1 MKPEL
6 LAPAG
11 NKEKMKVA
19 FEYGADAAY
28 LGLTRFS
35 LREKSENFSFEELFE
50 AVKYSHGLNKKVYVT
65 VNIIPRN
72 KDLDDIKV
80 LLQQINEARPDGIII
95 ADPGVI
101 TYAKKYAKGIDI
113 HVSTQANI
121 INKESAKLFC
131 RLGAKRLILGRE
143 LTLSDVREIKKA
155 IGKEHEIEIFIHGAM
170 CVSYSGRC
178 LLSAYMT
185 GRDSN
190 QGDCAQPCRWNYSL
204 MEEKRP
210 GQYYPVYEDENGSY
224 ILNSKDL
231 CMIEYISEL
240 IECGADSF
248 KIEGRMKSSFY
259 VACVVKGY
267 RMALDDFFADP
278 SKYEANKNEY
288 LRIVSMA
295 SHRDYTTAYN
305 LGDEDHVQKTK
316 DSMIYSS
323 SSYVR
328 THSYVGIIIDY
339 DPVNS
344 LAKIRE
350 MNPVFEGDEIQLL
363 VPGED
368 NFRQKA
374 HTMSDENRE
383 SIKAANHPEMIYYMK
398 MDRPVRKDAIIIT
411 EVKNG

>member
-11 NKEKMKVA
+11 NREKMKVA
-19 FEYGADAAY
+19 FEYGADAVY

-35 LREKSENFSFEELFE
+35 LRDKSENFSPEELFE
-50 AVKYSHGLNKKVYVT
+50 AVVYSHGINKKVYVT
-65 VNIIPRN
+65 VNIIPKN

-80 LLQQINEARPDGIII
+80 LLQQINEAKPDGIII

-101 TYAKKYAKGIDI
+101 AYAKKYAKGIDI

-121 INKESAKLFC
+121 INRESAKLFC

-143 LTLSDVREIKKA
+143 LTLNDVREIKKA
-155 IGKEHEIEIFIHGAM
+155 IGKEHEIEIFVHGAM

-231 CMIEYISEL
+231 CMIEYIKEL
-240 IECGADSF
+240 IECGSDSF

-267 RMALDDFFADP
+267 RMALDGFFLDP
-278 SKYEANKNEY
+278 GIYEANKDEY

-305 LGDEDHVQKTK
+305 LGDEDHIRKTK
-316 DSMIYSS
+316 DSMIYST

-328 THSYVGIIIDY
+328 THSYVGIVIDY
-339 DPVNS
+339 DPVHS

-350 MNPVFEGDEIQLL
+350 MNPLFEGDEIQML
-363 VPGED
+363 VPGES

-374 HTMSDENRE
+374 HTMSDENNE

-398 MDRPVRKDAIIIT
+398 MDRPVRKDTIIIT